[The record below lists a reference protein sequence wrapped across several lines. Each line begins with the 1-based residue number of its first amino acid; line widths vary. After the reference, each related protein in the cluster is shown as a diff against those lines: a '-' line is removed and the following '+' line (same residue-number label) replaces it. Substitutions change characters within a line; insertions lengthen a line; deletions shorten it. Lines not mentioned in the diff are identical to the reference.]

1 MTDREKL
8 RKLEAFLEAQIE
20 NLRECAKIFA
30 KSEDY
35 ETAHKYKM
43 KASDLETILWMIR
56 DEKFLNSQ
64 YEVFFKDEDK

>member
-1 MTDREKL
+1 MTDKEKL

-35 ETAHKYKM
+35 GTAHKYIL
-43 KASDLETILWMIR
+43 KAENLQTILWMIR
-56 DEKFLNSQ
+56 DEKFLNAQ
-64 YEVFFKDEDK
+64 YEVFFKED